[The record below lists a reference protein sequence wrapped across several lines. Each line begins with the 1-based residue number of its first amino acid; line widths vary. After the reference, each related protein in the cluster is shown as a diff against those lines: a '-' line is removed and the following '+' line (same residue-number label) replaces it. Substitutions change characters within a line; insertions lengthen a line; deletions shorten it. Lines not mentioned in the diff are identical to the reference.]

1 MLVILVINLYVC
13 LLKRLML
20 DARIIADVKDA
31 KMFMEQRRVRISFF
45 FFEMI
50 GMVIYDI

>member
-1 MLVILVINLYVC
+1 
-13 LLKRLML
+13 ML

-31 KMFMEQRRVRISFF
+31 KMFMEQRRVSIYCEHFFF

-50 GMVIYDI
+50 GMVTYDILV